1 MPSTTLVAGTVAI
14 DNIRTFEGTHH
25 DDLLGGS
32 ATFAAIAAAF
42 SSPVQL
48 VAIVGEDFPKEHLDL
63 FASRNID
70 TSGLEIVPGG
80 KTFRWTG
87 EYHEDMNDRDTLETH
102 INVLENFN
110 PSLDDHHRDAEIVVL
125 ANMTPAD
132 QLKVLDQTGNARCVI
147 ADSMDL
153 WINIAR
159 DDLETLLKR
168 IDVFIIN
175 DGEAKQFTETSNLIT
190 AGHRLLSH
198 GPKNVVIKKGEHGAL
213 VFGPD
218 GEFFSAGAYPLHKVT
233 DPTGAGDTFLGGTA
247 GHLAAHATPDITFK
261 DICRAVV
268 HGSVLASFNCES
280 FSADR
285 LLAITGADIDGRTD
299 EFRRFSSF

>member
-1 MPSTTLVAGTVAI
+1 MSVLLAGTVAI
-14 DNIRTFEGTHH
+14 DNIRTHDGVHH
-25 DDLLGGS
+25 DELLGGS

-42 SSPVQL
+42 SSPVSL
-48 VAIVGEDFPKEHLDL
+48 VALVGEDFPQQHIDL
-63 FASRNID
+63 FTSRHID
-70 TSGLEIVPGG
+70 TTGLEIVKGG

-87 EYHEDMNDRDTLETH
+87 EYHEDMNERDTLETH

-110 PSLDDHHRDAEIVVL
+110 PVLSDTHRASKIVVL

-132 QLKVLDQTGNARCVI
+132 QLKVLDQVKDPTCVI

-168 IDVFIIN
+168 LDIFIIN
-175 DGEAKQFTETSNLIT
+175 DGEAKMFADTSNLIT
-190 AGHRLLSH
+190 AGHRLREL
-198 GPKNVVIKKGEHGAL
+198 GPEHVVIKKGEHGAL

-218 GEFFSAGAYPLHKVT
+218 NQFFSTGAYPLHQVV

-247 GHLAAHATPDITFK
+247 GHLAANTSGEIAFADIA
-261 DICRAVV
+261 RAIV
-268 HGSVLASFNCES
+268 HGTVLASYNCES
-280 FSADR
+280 FSADK
-285 LLAITGADIDGRTD
+285 LLSLTADDITGRTE
-299 EFRRFSSF
+299 EFRRFTSF